1 MTNEATTTAGELS
14 EVVGEVRQLIA
25 SLPHKWIFVLMVGSW
40 VALFSWL
47 GNSTF
52 GHIAS
57 PSLFGWL
64 SGNYNSPFHNDDH
77 GMWMPLVVLGLMIWK
92 RRMLLLIPK
101 SAWWPA
107 VLGIGVALFV
117 HILGFLVQQQRLSAI
132 GFFLGLYCLMG
143 CCWGPAWMKASALP
157 CVFFAFCVPLGSL
170 SEVVTLP
177 LRIIATQL
185 SVGFCHWFLGM
196 DILREGTMIFS
207 ANRSFQYDVAP
218 ACSGIRSIIALLA
231 LTMVYAFVFFQSF
244 WRQGVLILSAIPLA
258 IAGNVVRLIC
268 VIIVAELFGEN
279 AGKAIEQNMGII
291 TFAVALTGLFMIGRS
306 LERRMAGGGSECRSG
321 ALE

>member
-1 MTNEATTTAGELS
+1 MTKTAATAEGGYS
-14 EVVGEVRQLIA
+14 EIVAEVRQLIA
-25 SLPHKWIFVLMVGSW
+25 SLPHKWNLAVMLVGW

-52 GHIAS
+52 GHIDS
-57 PSLFGWL
+57 PSLFRWL
-64 SGNYNSPFHNDDH
+64 LGNYNSPFHNDDH
-77 GMWMPLVVLGLMIWK
+77 GLWMPFIVLGLMVWK
-92 RRMLLLIPK
+92 RQTLTLIPK

-107 VLGIGVALFV
+107 VPGVVLALVV

-132 GFFLGLYCLMG
+132 GFFLGLYSLMG
-143 CCWGPAWMKASALP
+143 CCWGRAWMKATAFP
-157 CVFFAFCVPLGSL
+157 FIFFAFCIPIGSL

-177 LRIIATQL
+177 LRIVATQL
-185 SVGFCHWFLGM
+185 SVGFCQWFLGM

-207 ANRSFQYDVAP
+207 AHRTFQYDVAP

-231 LTMVYAFVFFQSF
+231 LTMVYAFVFFRSF

-258 IAGNVVRLIC
+258 VAGNVVRLIC

-279 AGKAIEQNMGII
+279 AGKAIEQNLGVV
-291 TFAVALTGLFMIGRS
+291 TFIVALTGLVMIGRS
-306 LERRMAGGGSECRSG
+306 LERLSNGDKL
-321 ALE
+321 ALENP